1 MSRFETSGRGE
12 FRIVASKVKRGTTKP
27 APRAAGGPS
36 LALVVAVALA
46 SAGVGYVASRVW
58 PLPGSSGSAV
68 QVPAGARKSGEPAPA
83 PSASAKYAP
92 APPPAAPKFEPAQ
105 AVPSPPAAVE
115 PVSQPA
121 AAPAASLPAKP
132 DTTAATPSEPL
143 PTLALIPPSVAPPGT
158 PPVEGTAPIEPP
170 RTASQS
176 AAGREEAGKQDTQ
189 PVIATPP
196 AVNAAPP
203 KAVNRPIPR
212 QRAAQPAPAPAAPQS
227 GYLND
232 KALRDFMSY
241 PANGY

>member
-1 MSRFETSGRGE
+1 
-12 FRIVASKVKRGTTKP
+12 
-27 APRAAGGPS
+27 
-36 LALVVAVALA
+36 
-46 SAGVGYVASRVW
+46 
-58 PLPGSSGSAV
+58 
-68 QVPAGARKSGEPAPA
+68 
-83 PSASAKYAP
+83 
-92 APPPAAPKFEPAQ
+92 
-105 AVPSPPAAVE
+105 VE

>member
-1 MSRFETSGRGE
+1 M
-12 FRIVASKVKRGTTKP
+12 
-27 APRAAGGPS
+27 
-36 LALVVAVALA
+36 VAVALA
-46 SAGVGYVASRVW
+46 SAGVGHVASRVW

-68 QVPAGARKSGEPAPA
+68 QVPPARGNPASPRLHRLLRPNTHPHPHLRHRNSSRHRRSRA
-83 PSASAKYAP
+83 RRLPWSRCRNQ
-92 APPPAAPKFEPAQ
+92 PP
-105 AVPSPPAAVE
+105 
-115 PVSQPA
+115 
-121 AAPAASLPAKP
+121 LRLLRW
-132 DTTAATPSEPL
+132 AATPSEPL